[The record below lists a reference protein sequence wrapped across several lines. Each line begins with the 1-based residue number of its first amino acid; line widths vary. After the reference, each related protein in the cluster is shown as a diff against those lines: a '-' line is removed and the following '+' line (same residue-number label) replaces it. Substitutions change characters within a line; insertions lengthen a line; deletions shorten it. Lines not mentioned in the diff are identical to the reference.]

1 MSMGFGCGF
10 LMCLMF
16 APGAVGLKGAWLP
29 YGLGT
34 GSSPSTDGMYAL
46 GRGSADV
53 STPLGSI
60 LDSSSSVNWKNGNSF
75 NLSLLFL

>member
-1 MSMGFGCGF
+1 
-10 LMCLMF
+10 MCLIF
-16 APGAVGLKGAWLP
+16 APGAVGLNGAWLP

-34 GSSPSTDGMYAL
+34 GSSPSMDGMYAL

-60 LDSSSSVNWKNGNSF
+60 
-75 NLSLLFL
+75 

>member
-1 MSMGFGCGF
+1 
-10 LMCLMF
+10 MCLML

-29 YGLGT
+29 YGFGT
-34 GSSPSTDGMYAL
+34 GRSPSVEGMYAL

-60 LDSSSSVNWKNGNSF
+60 LDSSSSVSYGRNASQKNKVA
-75 NLSLLFL
+75 